1 MPDPSAS
8 LDAIHP
14 ADRSSP
20 HVSGM
25 SNKMLFENK
34 ILGKTFSDVEHGAT
48 SGTATPT
55 GSDSAANQVQDS
67 LLHTRKSHV

>member
-1 MPDPSAS
+1 LDKKAKMLILRQESGSSRGVPDPSAS

-20 HVSGM
+20 HV
-25 SNKMLFENK
+25 
-34 ILGKTFSDVEHGAT
+34 SDVEHGAT

-55 GSDSAANQVQDS
+55 GSDSAANQVLAQFQFI
-67 LLHTRKSHV
+67 LRP